1 MGDELKKEIAG
12 ERKYETALT
21 PLSVSSVTFDFWKIM
36 GKRQGHWAMD
46 ERGGLWV
53 GGWVVERETR
63 ERVQAWEESNVC
75 DWFSNS
81 RLSCQ

>member
-1 MGDELKKEIAG
+1 
-12 ERKYETALT
+12 
-21 PLSVSSVTFDFWKIM
+21 
-36 GKRQGHWAMD
+36 MD

-75 DWFSNS
+75 D
-81 RLSCQ
+81 